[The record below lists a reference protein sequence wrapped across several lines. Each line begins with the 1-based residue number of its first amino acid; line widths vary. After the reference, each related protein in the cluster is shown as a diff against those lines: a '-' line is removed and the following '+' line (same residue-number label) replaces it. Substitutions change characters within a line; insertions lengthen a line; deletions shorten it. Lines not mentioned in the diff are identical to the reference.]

1 MKPDNNTVGVDKNAF
16 TEEKVCWAFFHAG
29 VSAGLSISREARG
42 IDTSW
47 ILYNKPPQDLSNRH
61 AGFLLALGLNGH
73 LRSLA
78 KWVAFKYL
86 TPKHTMTSIGLLLG
100 LAASYIGTMDSLITR
115 LLSVHVTRML
125 PPGAAELNL
134 SPLTQTTGIMGI
146 GLLYCNTQHRRMS
159 EVMVSEIEHIDTEM
173 EEEPLRDEGYRLA
186 AGFALGFINLGKGS
200 DLKGLHD
207 MRLTERLLALAVG
220 SKKVD
225 LVHVLDKATA
235 AAVVA
240 IALIF
245 MKSENQILA
254 RKIDVPDSLLQF
266 DYVRPDIFLLRT
278 LARHLIMW
286 KGITPSFEWI
296 RKSLPETYRDR
307 SKLETIE
314 TLTGED
320 LPFYDIVAGLCF
332 SIALRF
338 AGSGSLV
345 ARDLLL
351 HYLDQFMRI
360 CRINTD
366 SFDKKLTRNT
376 VRNCQDLVA
385 LATVT
390 VMAGTGDLQVFR
402 RLRSMH
408 GRDDGETP
416 YGSHLA
422 AHLAIGALFLGGGTF
437 TFGTSNLA
445 IASLLVAFYPIF
457 PFTVQDNKSHLQAF
471 RHFWVLAAEARC
483 LVTRDIDT
491 NQPVPTP
498 ITITLRNGEDIQ
510 RHTPCLLPEL
520 DQIKTV
526 CTASSEYWNMTLDFE
541 NNETHLSSFKSTRTI
556 YVRRRPAHDASTSTF
571 QATLQALN
579 DIDGSPPQPLEWLFS
594 LPTFVTLTKAERAL
608 VLPPDHGGS
617 RSLHAGTQQT
627 PIDARLVLEHA
638 TLDSG
643 SRDRLMGLR
652 LLFEWAEKEIEEGRE
667 LQWVRAE
674 VLESLK
680 ARVWMLANGE

>member
-1 MKPDNNTVGVDKNAF
+1 
-16 TEEKVCWAFFHAG
+16 
-29 VSAGLSISREARG
+29 
-42 IDTSW
+42 
-47 ILYNKPPQDLSNRH
+47 
-61 AGFLLALGLNGH
+61 
-73 LRSLA
+73 
-78 KWVAFKYL
+78 
-86 TPKHTMTSIGLLLG
+86 
-100 LAASYIGTMDSLITR
+100 
-115 LLSVHVTRML
+115 
-125 PPGAAELNL
+125 
-134 SPLTQTTGIMGI
+134 
-146 GLLYCNTQHRRMS
+146 
-159 EVMVSEIEHIDTEM
+159 MVSEIEHIDTEM

-200 DLKGLHD
+200 DLTGLHD

-360 CRINTD
+360 CRINAD

-617 RSLHAGTQQT
+617 SSLHAGTQQT

-680 ARVWMLANGE
+680 ARVWMLANGEQRGSL